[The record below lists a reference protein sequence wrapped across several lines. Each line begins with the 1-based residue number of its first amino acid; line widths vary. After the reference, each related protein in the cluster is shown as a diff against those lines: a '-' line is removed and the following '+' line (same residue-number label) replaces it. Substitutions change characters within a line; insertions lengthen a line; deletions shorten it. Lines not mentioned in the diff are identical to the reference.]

1 MILNGKEL
9 AEEYKTRVDIEGD
22 PVKGILE
29 IIKYAEGKALN
40 LKKTKLIDKID
51 SNLERLIKTLN
62 ELEV

>member
-29 IIKYAEGKALN
+29 IIKYAEEKALN
-40 LKKTKLIDKID
+40 LEKTKLIDKID
-51 SNLERLIKTLN
+51 SDLERLIKNLN